1 MNRMNPL
8 VAIGLLLGVA
18 AAMSPLQAQT
28 VWRCGEDGRSFSDR
42 PCTDGQRL
50 QMAAWADR
58 PSAHEVLVAQE
69 VAARQQRLA
78 DVLRL
83 ERLLRERVAAPPL
96 DPHAVP
102 QGRHGGAGFKAKRE
116 AKIQR
121 NEVQRQPQRPPQQ
134 QPERR
139 SRQASEA
146 RPPAADGIWRAVAP
160 SSPRTKD

>member
-8 VAIGLLLGVA
+8 VAIGLLLGSAVA
-18 AAMSPLQAQT
+18 LTPSQAQT

-42 PCTDGQRL
+42 PCADGQRL

-78 DVLRL
+78 DVLRQ
-83 ERLLRERVAAPPL
+83 ERLLRARVAAPPL

-116 AKIQR
+116 AKMQR
-121 NEVQRQPQRPPQQ
+121 EEVSLPPRHRSPAQSQRASQQ
-134 QPERR
+134 
-139 SRQASEA
+139 